1 MDYVTIDIKGG
12 LGNQLFQ
19 LVTAYVYGL
28 DHNKLLQ
35 VVKKQQSPSVFN
47 SRTTYWDTVF
57 KHIETLNKRFPINH
71 RYTQPGFAYTQIPKM
86 DGNVALDG
94 YFQSYKFFDHRRDD
108 VVGLLHF
115 DEEECQRLINRY
127 RGDKEL
133 VSVHFRRGDY
143 KKLQHYHNVLTLDYY
158 KKAFSNFDGVDYLV
172 FCEEEDK
179 PVIESE
185 LKGNF
190 PNTQFQF
197 SLNDVADYTQLYMMS
212 LCDHNIIANS
222 SFSWWG
228 AYLNNNPNKKVIAPS
243 KWFEHSGLRN
253 QTGDIFMDGWIRI

>member
-28 DHNKLLQ
+28 DHNKHLQ
-35 VVKKQQSPSVFN
+35 VAKKERSPSVFN

-57 KHIETLNKRFPINH
+57 KNIEAIDKRFPINS
-71 RYTQPGFAYTQIPKM
+71 RYTQPGFAYREIPKFN
-86 DGNVALDG
+86 GNVALDG

-108 VVGLLHF
+108 VMRLLYF
-115 DEEECQRLINRY
+115 NKEECQTLINQY
-127 RGDKEL
+127 KTNKQL

-158 KKAFSNFDGVDYLV
+158 KKAFENFDDVDYLI

-179 PVIESE
+179 ATIQSE
-185 LKGNF
+185 LQVTF
-190 PNTQFQF
+190 PTTQFQF
-197 SLNDVADYTQLYMMS
+197 SSNNVADYMQMYMMS

-228 AYLNNNPNKKVIAPS
+228 AYLNNNSNKKVVAPS
-243 KWFEHSGLRN
+243 KWFEHASLRN
-253 QTGDIFMDGWIRI
+253 QTGDIFMSEWIKI